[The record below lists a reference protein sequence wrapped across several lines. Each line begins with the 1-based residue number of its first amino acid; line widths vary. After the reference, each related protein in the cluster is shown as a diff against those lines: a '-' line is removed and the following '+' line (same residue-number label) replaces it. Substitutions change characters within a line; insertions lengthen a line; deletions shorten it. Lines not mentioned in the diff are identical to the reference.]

1 MPQPEQ
7 QAREKIDQLLHAAGW
22 LVCDAAAA
30 SIHAARGVAI
40 REFPLPGYGFAD
52 YLLYVDGKAAG
63 VIEAKKEGVTLTG
76 VETQSDKYTKGLPAG
91 LPRWRNP
98 LPFSYQSTGIETRF
112 TNGLD
117 PTPRSRPV
125 FAFHQPKLLADWLN
139 YAPAAQPGEGS
150 AGDLASTFLAR
161 LQAMPPL
168 KEEGLW
174 PAQITAIRNL
184 ENSLKENR
192 PRALIQM
199 ATGSG
204 KTFTSISF
212 IYRLIK
218 FAGARRILFLVDR
231 GNLADQT
238 LKEFQQYVS
247 PYNNFKFSEEY
258 IVQRLQGNQID
269 TTARV
274 CICTIQRLYFMLKG
288 RELADEDED
297 MMATGFDGIY
307 KKVPPIEYNPAIPIE
322 TFDIIVTD
330 EAHRS
335 IYNLWA
341 QVLEYF
347 DAYLIG
353 LTATPGKQT
362 FGFFHQNLVME
373 YNHEMAV
380 ADGVNVN
387 YDVYRIKTA
396 ITEAGSRV
404 EAGYYVEKQE
414 RDTRKTR
421 WEELDDDFAYDPN
434 QLDRD
439 VVTPDQ
445 IRTIVRTFRDKLF
458 SEIFPGRT
466 EVPKTLIFAKDDNHA
481 ENIVEILR
489 EEFGKGNE
497 FAQKITYRTTGAT
510 PKELISAFR
519 NSYHPRIAVTV
530 DMIATGTDIKPVEI
544 VFFMRAV
551 KSRGF
556 FEQMKGRG
564 VRVINPDD
572 LRAVT
577 PDATAKDHF
586 VIVDAVGVCEQD
598 KTDARPM
605 EKKPSVSFER
615 LLQAVAFGNT
625 EDDVIT
631 SIAGRLARMEH
642 RISAEDDA
650 KIRVA
655 SGGLGLKDLAHQ
667 LVAALSPDP
676 VEAASRRLP
685 YLPMET
691 ADDYAGYGF
700 LDPNAPIE
708 MQRAN
713 LPHWRQDEA
722 SYFVTFRLADSLPR
736 QRLIAWREA
745 RADWLT
751 RNPRPW
757 SAAQETDYTERF
769 SARIESWLDAGVG
782 SCALANPQAREL
794 METALWHFDGER
806 YRLGKYV
813 VAANHVHVIVTPL
826 PGHEL
831 SEILHSWKSYT
842 AKQILQLAAASGRL
856 PEGAISIWQK
866 ESYDRIVR
874 TSEELFRI
882 EQYIQRHSEYE
893 LSAAVKRRDAAST
906 AMQQARTLAAKPLC
920 DPTLRQL
927 ILDIKAKNE
936 LTIDHVSQDQVIEA
950 GFSQA
955 ALDRARGLVQ
965 SFEQFIA
972 DHKDEITALQILYAK
987 PYKQRLTFEAVKELA
1002 DAIEKPPYLWNES
1015 QLWQAY
1021 AALEASKAKG
1031 ASGKRIL
1038 TDLVSLVRFAIHQ
1051 DNELVP
1057 FPERVNANFKA
1068 WVEAASRRLAETKRQ
1083 DAASTG
1089 FTTEQMKWLEMIRDH
1104 IAANLG
1110 IEPDDFEYAPFA
1122 QEGGLGKVHQLFG
1135 DELNTLIEQLNES
1148 LAA

>member
-1 MPQPEQ
+1 MATPEQ
-7 QAREKIDQLLHAAGW
+7 SARSKIDALLAAAGW
-22 LVCDAAAA
+22 AVQDAAAA
-30 SIHAARGVAI
+30 NIHAGRGVAI

-52 YLLYVDGKAAG
+52 YLLYVDGRAAG

-125 FAFHQPKLLADWLN
+125 FAFHKPELLAEWLGSTQN
-139 YAPAAQPGEGS
+139 HVQDAPGRYLESGA
-150 AGDLASTFLAR
+150 TFLAR

-168 KEEGLW
+168 EEEGLW
-174 PAQITAIRNL
+174 PAQIMAIRNL
-184 ENSLKENR
+184 EQSLKENR

-274 CICTIQRLYFMLKG
+274 CICTLQRMYSMLRG
-288 RELADEDED
+288 RDLPADLEEESVDQLGKLFKE
-297 MMATGFDGIY
+297 
-307 KKVPPIEYNPAIPIE
+307 PEPIEYNPAIPIE

-347 DAYLIG
+347 DAYLVG

-396 ITEAGSRV
+396 ITEGGSKV

-458 SEIFPGRT
+458 CEIFPGRT

-497 FAQKITYRTTGAT
+497 FAQKITYRTTGDT
-510 PKELISAFR
+510 PQNLIKAFR
-519 NSYHPRIAVTV
+519 NSYHPRVAVTV

-556 FEQMKGRG
+556 FEQMKGR
-564 VRVINPDD
+564 
-572 LRAVT
+572 
-577 PDATAKDHF
+577 
-586 VIVDAVGVCEQD
+586 
-598 KTDARPM
+598 
-605 EKKPSVSFER
+605 
-615 LLQAVAFGNT
+615 
-625 EDDVIT
+625 
-631 SIAGRLARMEH
+631 
-642 RISAEDDA
+642 
-650 KIRVA
+650 
-655 SGGLGLKDLAHQ
+655 
-667 LVAALSPDP
+667 
-676 VEAASRRLP
+676 
-685 YLPMET
+685 
-691 ADDYAGYGF
+691 
-700 LDPNAPIE
+700 
-708 MQRAN
+708 
-713 LPHWRQDEA
+713 
-722 SYFVTFRLADSLPR
+722 
-736 QRLIAWREA
+736 
-745 RADWLT
+745 
-751 RNPRPW
+751 
-757 SAAQETDYTERF
+757 
-769 SARIESWLDAGVG
+769 
-782 SCALANPQAREL
+782 
-794 METALWHFDGER
+794 
-806 YRLGKYV
+806 
-813 VAANHVHVIVTPL
+813 
-826 PGHEL
+826 
-831 SEILHSWKSYT
+831 
-842 AKQILQLAAASGRL
+842 
-856 PEGAISIWQK
+856 
-866 ESYDRIVR
+866 
-874 TSEELFRI
+874 
-882 EQYIQRHSEYE
+882 
-893 LSAAVKRRDAAST
+893 
-906 AMQQARTLAAKPLC
+906 
-920 DPTLRQL
+920 
-927 ILDIKAKNE
+927 
-936 LTIDHVSQDQVIEA
+936 
-950 GFSQA
+950 
-955 ALDRARGLVQ
+955 
-965 SFEQFIA
+965 
-972 DHKDEITALQILYAK
+972 
-987 PYKQRLTFEAVKELA
+987 
-1002 DAIEKPPYLWNES
+1002 
-1015 QLWQAY
+1015 
-1021 AALEASKAKG
+1021 
-1031 ASGKRIL
+1031 
-1038 TDLVSLVRFAIHQ
+1038 
-1051 DNELVP
+1051 
-1057 FPERVNANFKA
+1057 
-1068 WVEAASRRLAETKRQ
+1068 
-1083 DAASTG
+1083 
-1089 FTTEQMKWLEMIRDH
+1089 
-1104 IAANLG
+1104 
-1110 IEPDDFEYAPFA
+1110 
-1122 QEGGLGKVHQLFG
+1122 
-1135 DELNTLIEQLNES
+1135 
-1148 LAA
+1148 